1 MAGNI
6 TIIVPKENFVKVPK
20 GVVSLP
26 EVDALALGIYVKV
39 LLMGVDSS
47 ITIQGL
53 ADSLSVSLA
62 KVQKAFAALQ
72 DAGYL
77 RRTRIKDAAGRFIG
91 WDYEIS
97 SEPLT
102 DYPENRQSEKPTIGK
117 TDCRKNGVS
126 VDSSYNILN
135 TGISIE
141 NNNSDNNHTVS
152 NTSTTGIDNN
162 NIPSSNTKRKE
173 KKEIEERNEKNS
185 GRFQRPSVQEVA
197 AFVQSK
203 GYDIDAEEFVS
214 FYESKG
220 WVVGKSPM
228 KDWHQAV
235 VTWAVRSRKDGRKAT
250 AKAKPLGDYYTDLIQ
265 EMKEF
270 YGTDSPDEQ

>member
-6 TIIVPKENFVKVPK
+6 TIIVPTENFVKVPK

-39 LLMGVDSS
+39 LLMGADSS

-77 RRTRIKDAAGRFIG
+77 RRTRIKDAAGRFVG

-135 TGISIE
+135 TG
-141 NNNSDNNHTVS
+141 S
-152 NTSTTGIDNN
+152 NIDNN
-162 NIPSSNTKRKE
+162 NTTGSVNNNTTSSILIRKE
-173 KKEIEERNEKNS
+173 KKETEERKEKTS
-185 GRFQRPSVQEVA
+185 DRFHRPSVQEVA
-197 AFVQSK
+197 AFIQSK

-235 VTWAVRSRKDGRKAT
+235 VTWAVRNRKGKRQPK
-250 AKAKPLGDYYTDLIQ
+250 KEQSLGDYYTNLLNEVKQ
-265 EMKEF
+265 F
-270 YGTDSPDEQ
+270 YGTDTPDEQ